1 MADRPE
7 GLLPPAGFFNTMR
20 VSSSAH
26 EVYFDLGQTI
36 PGQDGGVGHL
46 LGRFVTTP
54 EHFREMVKVMTDHLA
69 KRDSGRSEEPIQ

>member
-20 VSSSAH
+20 VSSNTR
-26 EVYFDLGQTI
+26 EVYIDLGQTV
-36 PGQDGGVGHL
+36 PSQDGIGHL

-54 EHFREMVKVMTDHLA
+54 EHFREMVGVMKDHLA
-69 KRDSGRSEEPIQ
+69 NRDSKRPEEPTQ